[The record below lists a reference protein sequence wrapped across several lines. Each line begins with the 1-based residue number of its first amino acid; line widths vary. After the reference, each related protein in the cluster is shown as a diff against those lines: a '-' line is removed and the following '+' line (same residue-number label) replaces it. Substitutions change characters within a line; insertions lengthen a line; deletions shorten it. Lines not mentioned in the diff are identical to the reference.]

1 MNKKNKTFII
11 AEVGVNHNGSIAAA
25 KKLVKIA
32 KDSGA
37 DAVKFQSFELE
48 NLLTKKVKKAGYQ
61 KKNLGNSDSQYDMLS
76 KLVLSESDFVKIK
89 KYCNEVGIEFMSTAF
104 DILSAKFLKQIKV
117 KKIKIAS
124 GEITN
129 LPLLRYLG
137 SQKKKII
144 LSTGMSTMKEVKD
157 ALRIL
162 ISSGTKK
169 SDITALH
176 CTTDYPASMGD
187 VNLLAMLSLKK
198 QLNIKVGYS
207 DHTLG
212 IEVSIAAVAL
222 GASVIEKH
230 ITLSKMQQGPDHK
243 SSLEPEELKKLV
255 SSIRNID
262 QALGSGLKNPTIEE
276 LKNQSVIRK
285 YIVAA
290 VSIKKGE
297 KFSKLNL
304 TTKRSKRGLSP
315 MMIENIIGK
324 KAKKNFKVNQ
334 NITI

>member
-37 DAVKFQSFELE
+37 DAVKFQTFELE

-324 KAKKNFKVNQ
+324 KAKTNFKVNQ

>member
-1 MNKKNKTFII
+1 LNKKNKTFII

-37 DAVKFQSFELE
+37 DAVKFQTFELE

-324 KAKKNFKVNQ
+324 KAKTNFKVNQ